1 MENALL
7 EWILQSQDKIIL
19 TDNICLEKAK
29 VFAQMLNIPLTVT
42 EHFTGLAI
50 SYKVTQKII
59 CFDLDMDF
67 LLDNNNMVTAI
78 VMINELIHL
87 VKLYHATVIY
97 CEQNV

>member
-1 MENALL
+1 MSKVFEINLACLIRSSSL
-7 EWILQSQDKIIL
+7 ISQSPNISQDLQFHIRLHKI
-19 TDNICLEKAK
+19 
-29 VFAQMLNIPLTVT
+29 
-42 EHFTGLAI
+42 
-50 SYKVTQKII
+50 II

-67 LLDNNNMVTAI
+67 LLDNNMVTAI

>member
-1 MENALL
+1 M
-7 EWILQSQDKIIL
+7 KIIAL
-19 TDNICLEKAK
+19 SRHN
-29 VFAQMLNIPLTVT
+29 FPLPVI
-42 EHFTGLAI
+42 EHFTKFLI
-50 SYKVTQKII
+50 DLQFHIRLHKIII

-67 LLDNNNMVTAI
+67 LLDNNMVTAI

>member
-1 MENALL
+1 MSNYGYPL
-7 EWILQSQDKIIL
+7 ELVLTYMLGIHRYNKSPNISRDLQFHIRLHRI
-19 TDNICLEKAK
+19 
-29 VFAQMLNIPLTVT
+29 
-42 EHFTGLAI
+42 
-50 SYKVTQKII
+50 II

-67 LLDNNNMVTAI
+67 LLDNNMVTAI

>member
-1 MENALL
+1 MV
-7 EWILQSQDKIIL
+7 IIV
-19 TDNICLEKAK
+19 DNNTIIAPISTNT
-29 VFAQMLNIPLTVT
+29 FNIGSVT
-42 EHFTGLAI
+42 EHFTKFLI
-50 SYKVTQKII
+50 DLQFHIRLHKIII

-67 LLDNNNMVTAI
+67 LLDNNMVTAI

>member
-1 MENALL
+1 MTDGKSSIKGHKFYGVDGDDESHSML
-7 EWILQSQDKIIL
+7 ESPNISQDLQFHIRLHRI
-19 TDNICLEKAK
+19 
-29 VFAQMLNIPLTVT
+29 
-42 EHFTGLAI
+42 
-50 SYKVTQKII
+50 II

-67 LLDNNNMVTAI
+67 LLDNNMVTAI